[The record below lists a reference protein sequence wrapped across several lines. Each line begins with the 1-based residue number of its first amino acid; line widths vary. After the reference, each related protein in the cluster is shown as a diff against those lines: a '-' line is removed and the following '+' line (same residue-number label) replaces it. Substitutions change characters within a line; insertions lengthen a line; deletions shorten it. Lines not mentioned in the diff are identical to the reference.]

1 MYVNHLCINT
11 YKKDTYKKMV
21 QRMYI
26 IINSVVTE
34 NISILAIDVEEKGK
48 TYKVINKV
56 YKDSIYQHDRLPHLD
71 VIFLKKD
78 TRNLFMNKQEAID
91 ELLIMLDH
99 SIHRLENTVKELYAY
114 KELIVHEK
122 L

>member
-1 MYVNHLCINT
+1 MI
-11 YKKDTYKKMV
+11 

-91 ELLIMLDH
+91 ELLIMLDY